1 MKLFLSESFVND
13 VVSNLYESKTNDLNR
28 LKAKELQKIRLI
40 NLDMRAAK
48 EAIYNIMNS
57 ESEEKGRIHYNF
69 SIEEFMSLNLNDEDI
84 SVRNK
89 FRFHD
94 YFERFYSSRHRGF
107 DFEGM
112 VAGFING
119 EISDRSDTPYDV
131 IKNSDGKKYSCK
143 ILKSE
148 SENLVIKGVGK
159 HLTTFIQEKYIS
171 GSITDEEAYEITED
185 KNPLKF
191 MLQNDFEH
199 IVEEFLDLTLEGL
212 DYVIVGVPSKEKL
225 LIRLY
230 LYGKETIK
238 SFILYP
244 QQYGKDSFL
253 SESKSPGQKQL
264 RLSSA
269 IFKHADEVG
278 QIIFPKVTDK
288 DYEKFL
294 TPTKKGVSVIGL
306 LDKFGDKYGVKK
318 MGQTL
323 PQDMVKDFANNKN
336 FILDLQKILSQ
347 ND

>member
-1 MKLFLSESFVND
+1 MKSFLSESFVNS
-13 VVSNLYESKTNDLNR
+13 VVSSLSESRTQDLGR

-48 EAIYNIMNS
+48 EAIYNIMKS
-57 ESEEKGRIHYNF
+57 ESEEKGNVHYDF
-69 SIEEFMSLNLNDEDI
+69 TIESFMSLDLNTEKI
-84 SVRNK
+84 STRNK
-89 FRFHD
+89 YRFHD
-94 YFERFYSSRHRGF
+94 YFERFYSSRHRGY

-112 VAGFING
+112 VAGFIDA
-119 EISDRSDTPYDV
+119 EISKRSDTPYD
-131 IKNSDGKKYSCK
+131 ITKNSDGKKYSCK
-143 ILKSE
+143 TLKSE
-148 SENLVIKGVGK
+148 SENLVLKGVGK
-159 HLTTFIQEKYIS
+159 NLKSFINEKFRLGELTE
-171 GSITDEEAYEITED
+171 DDVYEITED

-191 MLQNDFEH
+191 MIINDFEYL
-199 IVEEFLDLTLEGL
+199 VEEFLDLTLSGL
-212 DYVIVGVPSKEKL
+212 DYVIVGVPKKESS

-244 QQYGKDSFL
+244 NQFGKDSFL
-253 SESKSPGQKQL
+253 SETKSPGQKQL

-278 QIIFPKVTDK
+278 QIMFPKLTDK

-294 TPTKKGVSVIGL
+294 TPTKKGVDAIGL
-306 LDKFGDKYGVKK
+306 LDKFGEKYGVKK